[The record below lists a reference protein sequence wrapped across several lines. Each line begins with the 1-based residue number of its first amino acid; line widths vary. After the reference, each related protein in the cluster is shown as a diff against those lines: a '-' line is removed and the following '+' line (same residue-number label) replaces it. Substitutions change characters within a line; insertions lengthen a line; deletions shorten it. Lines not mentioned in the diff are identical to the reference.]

1 MVRVVRV
8 LLEYGTNIGAEDIQA
23 RTPFQMASAM
33 REDEIIDLLAE
44 HGARG
49 VL

>member
-1 MVRVVRV
+1 M
-8 LLEYGTNIGAEDIQA
+8 LLGYGTNIGAEDIQA
-23 RTPFQMASAM
+23 RTPFQMASTM
-33 REDEIIDLLAE
+33 GEDEIINLLAE